1 MVSVLE
7 FLQFGEKAL
16 ANKDSSGVEK
26 YITDDFEMVTPSTTL
41 SRQGFLDWVAS
52 GGSPTVPSN
61 YEVIYEND
69 EVAAVY
75 HDVQSANAAV
85 GTKAMC
91 VGSKRDGKFSVWGV
105 ASKT

>member
-16 ANKDSSGVEK
+16 ANKNSSGVEK

-69 EVAAVY
+69 EVAVIHHDANRGDNKGVAMVVY
-75 HDVQSANAAV
+75 L
-85 GTKAMC
+85 
-91 VGSKRDGKFSVWGV
+91 KRDGKISSCRVV
-105 ASKT
+105 RTAI